1 MKIAL
6 VVIIVIIVIAIAAVA
21 AIGIT
26 GGFEGE
32 PTLTSTP
39 TPTPPATPTPTPT
52 PAPTPSSTPTPTPTP
67 TPMPTSLAGYLT
79 YTDEANGF
87 SISYPE
93 DWDIVQDWM
102 STHVS
107 FRDSVLYGIFA
118 STIDVVSED
127 LPYSMSIQAFH
138 DAAKLNF
145 QYSEGYTLVSEE
157 ELIIDGKAAIKH
169 VYTMSILG
177 LTGQQMEVYLME
189 DKTVWILNFNTL
201 PAFWS
206 QYEDTFNTVARS
218 FRLFD

>member
-1 MKIAL
+1 MKTAL
-6 VVIIVIIVIAIAAVA
+6 VVIIVIIVIAIATVA

-26 GGFEGE
+26 GGYDEE
-32 PTLTSTP
+32 P
-39 TPTPPATPTPTPT
+39 
-52 PAPTPSSTPTPTPTP
+52 TPTPTPTP
-67 TPMPTSLAGYLT
+67 TPMPTLTPTPTPTPTLTSTPTPTPTSPAGYLT
-79 YTDEANGF
+79 YTDKANGF

-145 QYSEGYTLVSEE
+145 QDSEGYTLVSEE
-157 ELIIDGKAAIKH
+157 ELIIDGKTAIKH
-169 VYTMSILG
+169 VYTMSVLG
-177 LTGQQMEVYLME
+177 LTGKQMEVYLME
-189 DKTVWILNFNTL
+189 DKTVWILNFNTV

>member
-6 VVIIVIIVIAIAAVA
+6 ITIIVIVLIAVTAIV
-21 AIGIT
+21 AIGTT
-26 GGFEGE
+26 GGFDRE
-32 PTLTSTP
+32 PTYTPILTP
-39 TPTPPATPTPTPT
+39 T
-52 PAPTPSSTPTPTPTP
+52 PTPSSTPTPTPTSTP
-67 TPMPTSLAGYLT
+67 TPTPTSLAGYLT

-138 DAAKLNF
+138 DAAKLLL
-145 QYSEGYTLVSEE
+145 QGSEGYTSVSEE

-189 DKTVWILNFNTL
+189 DKTVWILNFNTV

>member
-1 MKIAL
+1 MKTAL
-6 VVIIVIIVIAIAAVA
+6 VVIIVIIVIAIATVA

-26 GGFEGE
+26 GGYDEE
-32 PTLTSTP
+32 PTPTPTSTPTPMPTLTPTPTPTPTPTLTSTP
-39 TPTPPATPTPTPT
+39 TPTPTPT
-52 PAPTPSSTPTPTPTP
+52 
-67 TPMPTSLAGYLT
+67 PTSLAGYLT

-118 STIDVVSED
+118 STIDVVSEE

-145 QYSEGYTLVSEE
+145 QDSEGYTLVSEE
-157 ELIIDGKAAIKH
+157 ELIIDGKTAIKH

-189 DKTVWILNFNTL
+189 DKTVWILNFNTV

>member
-1 MKIAL
+1 MKIAI
-6 VVIIVIIVIAIAAVA
+6 VVIIAISLIAVVGVAVIGA
-21 AIGIT
+21 T
-26 GGFEGE
+26 GGFEE
-32 PTLTSTP
+32 ELTP
-39 TPTPPATPTPTPT
+39 TPTPTPTPTTTPTPTPT
-52 PAPTPSSTPTPTPTP
+52 PAPTPSSTPTPTP

-145 QYSEGYTLVSEE
+145 QDSEGYTLVSEE
-157 ELIIDGKAAIKH
+157 ELIIDGKTAIKH
-169 VYTMSILG
+169 VYTMSVLG

-189 DKTVWILNFNTL
+189 DKTVWILNFNTV

-206 QYEDTFNTVARS
+206 QYEDTFNTVAIS

>member
-1 MKIAL
+1 MKTAL
-6 VVIIVIIVIAIAAVA
+6 VVIIVIIVIAIATVA

-26 GGFEGE
+26 GGYDEE
-32 PTLTSTP
+32 P
-39 TPTPPATPTPTPT
+39 
-52 PAPTPSSTPTPTPTP
+52 TPTPTPTP
-67 TPMPTSLAGYLT
+67 TPMPTLTPTPTPTPTLTSTPTPTPTSPAGYLT
-79 YTDEANGF
+79 YTDKANGF

-127 LPYSMSIQAFH
+127 LLYSMSIQAFH

-145 QYSEGYTLVSEE
+145 QDSEGYTLVSEE
-157 ELIIDGKAAIKH
+157 ELIIDGKTAIKH
-169 VYTMSILG
+169 VYTMSVLG
-177 LTGQQMEVYLME
+177 LTGKQMEVYLME
-189 DKTVWILNFNTL
+189 DKTVWILNFNTV